1 MKIFTAY
8 PVLSF
13 LIFMSFGFGQSTAP
27 DSRFALFVEVPS
39 TKIDPS
45 HADYARDKIAAELTK
60 LNFPIITHEAV
71 INAVAQISDP
81 NHVSAH
87 KSLSENNMQSLAQLL
102 NADYF
107 ICFTLNDFR
116 SESKD
121 LPRFDRKIFT
131 HSLSANFRVV
141 SSSTAASS
149 FGESLTAIKKI
160 PITSNI
166 QIEVSKIG
174 LINELIDDVCEQLS
188 KYIFKRQSITKSQ
201 ASPTDSSLYQ
211 RNKAASP
218 TAPSNLAGE
227 NGKVMIQISG
237 KIQGIAWP
245 EIKKNENGEVI
256 LSGVTHKFEATDA
269 EVEIDGI
276 FVGNCSSENSL
287 PVSPGIR
294 RLRVSRGGYVAVE
307 KTINA
312 YDGLKLSIQLQ
323 PTEQE
328 TREWR
333 EQLSFL
339 QQIKIGEKLTEA
351 EVLKAKG
358 MYEFLKNSKFE
369 VPSNVTYKSLY

>member
-1 MKIFTAY
+1 MKIFSAY
-8 PVLSF
+8 PLLSLF
-13 LIFMSFGFGQSTAP
+13 VFISFGFGQTLAP

-71 INAVAQISDP
+71 VNAVGQISDP
-81 NHVSAH
+81 NHKNAH

-102 NADYF
+102 SADYF

-116 SESKD
+116 TESKD

-141 SSSTAASS
+141 SSTTAASS
-149 FGESLTAIKKI
+149 FGESLTATKKI
-160 PITSNI
+160 PVTSNI
-166 QIEVSKIG
+166 QIEVSKSG
-174 LINELIDDVCEQLS
+174 LINNLIDDVSEQLS
-188 KYIFKRQSITKSQ
+188 AYILKKQSVRKSQ
-201 ASPTDSSLYQ
+201 AIPTNSSLYP
-211 RNKAASP
+211 RNTTAS
-218 TAPSNLAGE
+218 SNLAEG

-256 LSGVTHKFEATDA
+256 LSGVAHKFEATDA
-269 EVEIDGI
+269 EVEIDGV

-328 TREWR
+328 IREWK
-333 EQLSFL
+333 EQLAFL

-358 MYEFLKNSKFE
+358 VYEFLKNSKFE

>member
-1 MKIFTAY
+1 MKNFSAFT
-8 PVLSF
+8 VLSLF
-13 LIFMSFGFGQSTAP
+13 IFVTIGFGQSLAP
-27 DSRFALFVEVPS
+27 NSKFALYVMVPS
-39 TKIDPS
+39 AKIDPS
-45 HADYARDKIAAELTK
+45 HAEYARDKIAAELTK

-71 INAVAQISDP
+71 INAVGQISDP
-81 NHVSAH
+81 NYASAH
-87 KSLSENNMQSLAQLL
+87 KSLSEINMQSLAQLL
-102 NADYF
+102 NADHF

-131 HSLSANFRVV
+131 HTLSANFRVV

-149 FGESLTAIKKI
+149 FGESLTANKKI
-160 PITSNI
+160 PVTSNI
-166 QIEVSKIG
+166 QIEVSKSG
-174 LINELIDDVCEQLS
+174 LINELIDNAVEQLS
-188 KYIFKRQSITKSQ
+188 IHIRKKQAFSESQ
-201 ASPTDSSLYQ
+201 PRSSPSSVVR
-211 RNKAASP
+211 RNATAAP
-218 TAPSNLAGE
+218 NDLEA
-227 NGKVMIQISG
+227 NGKVMIQVSAR
-237 KIQGIAWP
+237 IQAIAWP
-245 EIKKNENGEVI
+245 EIKKNEDGEFI
-256 LSGVTHKFEATDA
+256 LSGNNHKFEATDA
-269 EVEIDGI
+269 EVEIDGV
-276 FVGNCSSENSL
+276 FVGNCSSVNSL

-294 RLRVSRGGYVAVE
+294 RLRVSRGGYVATE

-333 EQLSFL
+333 EQLAFL

>member
-1 MKIFTAY
+1 MKIFTTF
-8 PVLSF
+8 PVLAF
-13 LIFMSFGFGQSTAP
+13 FVFISFGFGQSFSP

-39 TKIDPS
+39 SKIDPS

-71 INAVAQISDP
+71 INAVAQISDI
-81 NHVSAH
+81 NHLSAH
-87 KSLSENNMQSLAQLL
+87 KTLSENNMQTLAQLL

-149 FGESLTAIKKI
+149 FGESLTASKKI
-160 PITSNI
+160 PVTSNI
-166 QIEVSKIG
+166 QIEVSKSG
-174 LINELIDDVCEQLS
+174 LINELIDDVSEQLS
-188 KYIFKRQSITKSQ
+188 AYILKKQSVRKSQ
-201 ASPTDSSLYQ
+201 AIPTDSSLYQ
-211 RNKAASP
+211 RNATAS
-218 TAPSNLAGE
+218 SNLAEG
-227 NGKVMIQISG
+227 NGKVMIRISG

-245 EIKKNENGEVI
+245 EIKKSENGEVI

-269 EVEIDGI
+269 EVEIDGV

-312 YDGLKLSIQLQ
+312 YDGLNLSIQLQ

-328 TREWR
+328 IREWR
-333 EQLSFL
+333 EQLAFL